1 MLTVHL
7 HATSYTYGTESDSY
21 ILKNYRKC
29 CGFYSCSAT
38 IVVLFLF
45 CYNYRTLQ
53 ISAPSSL
60 TAHTLRMFLIL
71 PLRAESGRNESPLAH
86 SATSRLTILVGQSGL
101 TFTNNQ
107 SRVKDGAVMTQF

>member
-1 MLTVHL
+1 MFTVHL
-7 HATSYTYGTESDSY
+7 HVTSYTCVTESHSY
-21 ILKNYRKC
+21 ILKNYRKR
-29 CGFYSCSAT
+29 CGFYACTAT

-86 SATSRLTILVGQSGL
+86 SATSRLAILVGQSGL
-101 TFTNNQ
+101 TLTNSQ
-107 SRVKDGAVMTQF
+107 SRVKDGAVITQF